1 MRLAIVGPVHP
12 LRGGIA
18 LHGARLATA
27 ARARGHRVQLFSFRR
42 LYPRIL
48 FPGRTELD
56 PGPPVESLGEVEPDR
71 SLDPLQPRTWPA
83 IGRAISAAGADVVL
97 LQRWH
102 PFFAAC
108 LATVAVSPRR
118 AGARI
123 VWMVH
128 NARPHEGTRLPW
140 GKLLTLGMRAEDRV
154 LTHAPTEARVLAELG
169 VRAEVDTLP
178 MPVPEGVERA
188 DRAAARE
195 ALGIGSE
202 EVVFLFFGYVRGYK
216 GVDLLLEA
224 LADLPEEGRPW
235 RALIVG
241 EWYVDR
247 RPFESALARASR
259 RGRVEVIDRY
269 VAEDEVARYFAAA
282 DAVALPYRAG
292 TQSAVIALAYAHER
306 GVIATRVGGLE
317 EAVAQGET
325 GLLAN
330 PDARSFGAAL
340 QEVRR
345 GRRFN
350 LEALRR
356 ARDGASFE
364 ALVERLEAFLPA
376 SSRPTS
382 LEFDRGRG

>member
-18 LHGARLATA
+18 LHGARLAAA
-27 ARARGHRVQLFSFRR
+27 ARARGHRVPIFSFCR
-42 LYPRIL
+42 LYPRVL

-56 PGPPVESLGEVEPDR
+56 LGPPVESLGEVEPDR
-71 SLDPLQPRTWPA
+71 SLDPLQPWTWPRV
-83 IGRAISAAGADVVL
+83 GRAITAARADVVL

-108 LATVAVSPRR
+108 LATVAASPRR

-128 NARPHEGTRLPW
+128 NARPHEGTSLPW
-140 GKLLTLGMRAEDRV
+140 GKLLTLGMRPEDRI

-169 VRAEVDTLP
+169 VRAEVETLP
-178 MPVPEGVERA
+178 MPVPGGVERA
-188 DRAAARE
+188 DRADARE
-195 ALGIGSE
+195 TLGIGPE

-224 LADLPEEGRPW
+224 LAELPEDGPPW
-235 RALIVG
+235 RALVVG

-247 RPFESALARASR
+247 RPFEGAVARASR

-292 TQSAVIALAYAHER
+292 TQSAVIALSYAHER

-317 EAVAQGET
+317 EAVVHGRT
-325 GLLAN
+325 GLLAH
-330 PDARSFGAAL
+330 PDTRSFATVL
-340 QEVRR
+340 EDVRR
-345 GRRFN
+345 GWRADPD
-350 LEALRR
+350 ALRR
-356 ARDGASFE
+356 ARDGASFG
-364 ALVERLEAFLPA
+364 ALVERLEAFAPA
-376 SSRPTS
+376 PSRPAP
-382 LEFDRGRG
+382 LEFERGRG